1 MLPAQQGLDPAQT
14 AIAGCHLWL
23 KVQHEFIAF
32 DGVASSC
39 FPAAFFSSA

>member
-32 DGVASSC
+32 DGVAQAVSSSI
-39 FPAAFFSSA
+39 FSSA